1 MNKQELR
8 QYKIHTSK
16 VKELTGVDAD
26 LYVFTFEQIKD
37 VIQQAIAEHE
47 AAQWKKIEADAYEKS
62 IGWKLNYDFLKTLAE
77 NAANAS
83 GEQVQMEVVEAVL
96 IAFRELPKPY
106 QEVVGN
112 PFRPTT
118 DSNPK
123 AFKP

>member
-8 QYKIHTSK
+8 QWIIEFAK
-16 VKELTGVDAD
+16 VPA
-26 LYVFTFEQIKD
+26 YFE
-37 VIQQAIAEHE
+37 VIEAIDNRIESVISAAIAEHE

-96 IAFRELPKPY
+96 IAFRELPA
-106 QEVVGN
+106 
-112 PFRPTT
+112 PFKGKEER
-118 DSNPK
+118 K
-123 AFKP
+123 

>member
-1 MNKQELR
+1 MTKEEFIDKWEYLIPEFYHVELA
-8 QYKIHTSK
+8 
-16 VKELTGVDAD
+16 ED
-26 LYVFTFEQIKD
+26 LD
-37 VIQQAIAEHE
+37 SVIQQAIAEHE
-47 AAQWKKIEADAYEKS
+47 QSKWKKYPENKPEGKTKYIVQYYDNS
-62 IGWKLNYDFLKTLAE
+62 IDVLLYFGGKFTSYD
-77 NAANAS
+77 NH
-83 GEQVQMEVVEAVL
+83 V